1 MRLSEATQERVHQSA
16 RELSYV
22 PRSPSGSSLP
32 VRPPSIGFISD
43 TVGREPFAGE
53 LIRGC
58 VTAATEH
65 GHALLMTETEGL
77 CGLEMS
83 ESRELVDLGVTRF
96 LDASMAMRM

>member
-83 ESRELVDLGVTRF
+83 ESREL
-96 LDASMAMRM
+96 LDRG